1 MTLAL
6 TPTQIAVL
14 AAVHR
19 GDEEE
24 GGLSVDQLEPDEG
37 EALAV
42 LLSRGLVETIG
53 EDEGEIVARITEEGV
68 STLRDLGYRR

>member
-1 MTLAL
+1 MTL
-6 TPTQIAVL
+6 TPTELAVL

-24 GGLSVDQLEPDEG
+24 GGLSVDQLEGDERD
-37 EALAV
+37 ALTA

-53 EDEGEIVARITEEGV
+53 EDEGEIFARITEEGV